1 MTIYHALV
9 LLAVGAFLLGFGAGW
24 HALWLVEPAIQQ
36 LRQELRRTREQLQYQ
51 HLWNTNLEGAM
62 TLLQK
67 QIRELAGVERDE
79 L

>member
-24 HALWLVEPAIQQ
+24 HALWLVEPAIRH

-62 TLLQK
+62 MLLQK
-67 QIRELAGVERDE
+67 EVRELANPGRDE
-79 L
+79 P